1 MYYYLNQ
8 TNYPHVAYPTMTDIP
23 ELMRADS
30 TVRSAGC
37 GLCSAS
43 MVVTNLT
50 GREFSLIDCLE
61 LSLAVNANH
70 SPGTDMDRL
79 APYVAERFDL
89 DLVMT
94 DDPELL
100 REHLIRGGMAIA
112 NATGDRPED
121 DCIGVFSHGGHYV
134 AVVAI
139 DDDHEHIIV
148 LDPSQ
153 VPDKYQEPGREG
165 KVIEN
170 GHYLHT
176 TMAVLAED
184 CKYREM
190 EHYPEGEFKAWLQFA
205 QRDTHNRYYLFSLK
219 DETCAD

>member
-1 MYYYLNQ
+1 MYYYVNQ
-8 TNYPHVAYPTMTDIP
+8 TRYPHVPYPTMTAIP
-23 ELMRADS
+23 ELTRNDS

-50 GREFSLIDCLE
+50 GTEFPLIDCLE

-79 APYVAERFDL
+79 APYVAERFGL
-89 DLVMT
+89 KLTMT

-100 REHLIRGGMAIA
+100 RQSLLRGGMAIA
-112 NATGDRPED
+112 NVAGDRPED
-121 DCIGVFSHGGHYV
+121 GYVGLFSHGGHYV

-139 DDDHEHIIV
+139 EPDGEHITV

-153 VPDKYQEPGREG
+153 LPDKFREEGREG
-165 KVIEN
+165 KVVEN
-170 GHYLHT
+170 GYCLHT
-176 TMAVLAED
+176 TLSILAED
-184 CKYREM
+184 CKFRAAEY
-190 EHYPEGEFKAWLQFA
+190 YPEGEFKAWMEFD
-205 QRDTHNRYYLFSLK
+205 RRTVHNRYYLFEK
-219 DETCAD
+219 E

>member
-1 MYYYLNQ
+1 MYYYVNQ
-8 TNYPHVAYPTMTDIP
+8 TRYPHVPYPTMTAIP
-23 ELMRADS
+23 ELTRNDS

-50 GREFSLIDCLE
+50 GTEFPLIDCLE

-79 APYVAERFDL
+79 APYVAERFGL
-89 DLVMT
+89 KLTMT

-100 REHLIRGGMAIA
+100 RQSLLRGGMAIA
-112 NATGDRPED
+112 NVAGDRPED
-121 DCIGVFSHGGHYV
+121 GYVGLFSHGGHYV

-139 DDDHEHIIV
+139 EPDGEHITV

-153 VPDKYQEPGREG
+153 LPDKFREEGREG
-165 KVIEN
+165 KVVEN
-170 GHYLHT
+170 GYCLHT
-176 TMAVLAED
+176 TLSILAED
-184 CKYREM
+184 CKFRPM
-190 EHYPEGEFKAWLQFA
+190 ECYPEGEFRSWMEFDD
-205 QRDTHNRYYLFSLK
+205 RTVHNRYYLFEK
-219 DETCAD
+219 K